1 MNDLTDRQEAALS
14 FIRGRLLKGTWP
26 SIRDIMSALGFKSPR
41 SAAQLVNALISKGY
55 LDRGGPNGKLRV
67 LKESQPPTLDETLST
82 GGTML
87 PQHVLDAA
95 GDVIRALRK
104 VCDDATRLEVIA
116 VVVRCWIEHRW
127 LFTAPAGSVRL
138 ELEKAVRR

>member
-14 FIRGRLLKGTWP
+14 FISGRLRSGIAP
-26 SIRDIMSALGFKSPR
+26 SIRDVMKALGFKSPR
-41 SAAQLVNALISKGY
+41 SAALIVSALIGKGY
-55 LDRGGPNGKLRV
+55 LDRGLPSGKLMV
-67 LKESQPPTLDETLST
+67 LKESQPPTLDQTLSS